1 MSCAIALVVTALLA
15 AGPAAFAQDASESP
29 GVEVQGRGPVH
40 EAFAQPVDAKPQ
52 PGQLAPKEPPEP
64 LKEDL
69 PEQRPEGDNVRWIPG
84 YWAWDAERNDFLW
97 VTGCWRKAPPGQTYV
112 AGYWQ
117 QDGDGW
123 RRVPGFWVDGSQSS
137 LVYLPPLPEP
147 PAPALASDEVPDKSP
162 PEDAPDTVYT
172 PGYWLFDQTRFQLLD
187 EPVHEAGGPDGD
199 YWVFSPTRYVWQ
211 PGSWVTPQPDMVWEP
226 PHYVWTPGGNIF
238 VPGRWDYPLENRG
251 LMFAPIAF
259 NRPVWRQP
267 GWTFRPQFV
276 INPAPLLGSLF
287 VGPGARHFYFGDYYM
302 RVGKRGGFQPWFA
315 YGPRRF
321 DPLYSYYRFHNRK
334 NPAWA
339 VGLRRLFENRVAG
352 KAPLPPRV
360 LRPGTKGFMLLT
372 HLDRFHSP
380 AFRLA
385 KVTAAERREHFVFA
399 ERFHAAER
407 ERLKAEAR
415 MTGRVPGVK
424 GPGLVGGTLRLTS
437 VAHPFAKSLSRPL
450 PPPKVAMRESV
461 RVGPGGRVQEKK
473 TTTVEKRGPGGRV
486 EEKKTTTVEKR
497 GPGGR
502 VEEKKTTTVEK
513 RGPGGRVEE
522 KKTTTVEKK
531 GPGGRVQEK
540 KTTTVEKRGPGGR
553 VEEKKTTT
561 VEKKGPGG
569 RVQEKKTTTTVEK
582 KGPGGRVQE
591 KKTTTVEKKG
601 RGGSTETKKT
611 TTVEKKGP
619 GGSTEIKKTTTVEK
633 KGPGGR
639 VTEKKTTTVEKKT
652 KSSPPPKAP
661 PATDKKKGHSRGPSA
676 FRIEVAEAG
685 PPAEIRAGHDYRP
698 RPPAA
703 LTRPPEVARPN
714 TGPGQSAR
722 APADHWASRW
732 QATFSHQSG

>member
-1 MSCAIALVVTALLA
+1 MSCAIALVLTALLA

-52 PGQLAPKEPPEP
+52 PGQLAAKEPPEP

-84 YWAWDAERNDFLW
+84 YWAWDAERSDFLW

-137 LVYLPPLPEP
+137 LVYLPPLPESP
-147 PAPALASDEVPDKSP
+147 PALASDADVNDKSP
-162 PEDAPDTVYT
+162 PQDSPDTDTTYT

-187 EPVHEAGGPDGD
+187 EPVHEVGGPDGD
-199 YWVFSPTRYVWQ
+199 YWVFNPTRYVWQ

-238 VPGRWDYPLENRG
+238 VPGRWDYPLDGRG
-251 LMFAPIAF
+251 LLFAPVAF

-267 GWTFRPQFV
+267 GWTFRPQYV
-276 INPAPLLGSLF
+276 IQPAPLLGSLF
-287 VGPGARHFYFGDYYM
+287 VGPGVRHFYFGDYYR
-302 RVGKRGGFQPWFA
+302 RVGKGGFQPWFA

-339 VGLRRLFENRVAG
+339 MGLRRLFENRVAG
-352 KAPLPPRV
+352 KVALPPRV
-360 LRPGTKGFMLLT
+360 LRPGTKSFMLLT

-415 MTGRVPGVK
+415 MTARVTGVK

-450 PPPKVAMRESV
+450 PPPVVRRTEVASRETV
-461 RVGPGGRVQEKK
+461 RTGPGGRTETKKQE
-473 TTTVEKRGPGGRV
+473 TI
-486 EEKKTTTVEKR
+486 
-497 GPGGR
+497 
-502 VEEKKTTTVEK
+502 
-513 RGPGGRVEE
+513 
-522 KKTTTVEKK
+522 K
-531 GPGGRVQEK
+531 GPGGRTETKKQE
-540 KTTTVEKRGPGGR
+540 TI
-553 VEEKKTTT
+553 
-561 VEKKGPGG
+561 KGPGG
-569 RVQEKKTTTTVEK
+569 RTETKKQETI
-582 KGPGGRVQE
+582 KGPGGR
-591 KKTTTVEKKG
+591 
-601 RGGSTETKKT
+601 
-611 TTVEKKGP
+611 
-619 GGSTEIKKTTTVEK
+619 TEIKKQETI

-639 VTEKKTTTVEKKT
+639 TVTKTSTTIEKKT
-652 KSSPPPKAP
+652 KSSPPPKTAP
-661 PATDKKKGHSRGPSA
+661 APEKKKGHSRGPSA
-676 FRIEVAEAG
+676 FRIEVADAG
-685 PPAEIRAGHDYRP
+685 VPAELRSGSHNRP
-698 RPPAA
+698 MPPAA
-703 LTRPPEVARPN
+703 LASAPRPALLE
-714 TGPGQSAR
+714 TDLGPRAR
-722 APADHWASRW
+722 APADRWALGW
-732 QATFSHQSG
+732 QTAFRHQSG